1 MLGGL
6 GVVLVQLREMSKS
19 KIGVQMWSLLFQEN
33 RNQFVQMLH
42 QRTTLLD
49 KTIEDWVFTQ
59 RQNGVLHC
67 CSAVHVVPHHVD
79 ANIFHVGV
87 QKSGRPSL
95 PARGFARTM
104 LYRASFDLG
113 GGVVRT
119 TVDLLRRLHP
129 GHRGVVFKKKSFDIM
144 DQTSGDVSVRIVV
157 QWVFEPALFLGGYHG

>member
-19 KIGVQMWSLLFQEN
+19 NIGVQMWSLLFQEN

-42 QRTTLLD
+42 QRTTLSD

-119 TVDLLRRLHP
+119 TVDLLRHGDP
-129 GHRGVVFKKKSFDIM
+129 GHRGVFS
-144 DQTSGDVSVRIVV
+144 
-157 QWVFEPALFLGGYHG
+157 